1 MGIEGISS
9 YREMGQKCHVSV
21 LNPIHIFV
29 KERQRL
35 NITCREQPNEQ
46 ANSLSLHHINKDMK
60 KIIIGIIALG
70 ITISSFAQKNRKA
83 IFVIVDGIS
92 NDVIEKINTPNLDT
106 IAKTGGYTRAY
117 VGGEKGGYS
126 ETPTISAVGY
136 NSLLTGT
143 WVNKHNVWDND
154 IADPN
159 YSYWTIFRFF
169 HQQYPQKKTAVFS
182 SWEDNRTKLVGE
194 NLPATGNLK
203 LSYHFDG
210 LENDTTQYPHDKA
223 RDFMHRIDE
232 AVVDDAANYI
242 RTEAPD
248 LSWVYLEYTD
258 DMGHM
263 YGDSPEFYKAIELMD
278 KQMGRLW
285 DAIKYRQQ
293 NFKEDWVIYITTD
306 HGRSAKDGKG
316 HGGQS
321 DRERATW
328 IVTNAKKLN
337 QYFRTGNPGVVDIM
351 PTIANF
357 LKVNIPR
364 ENLMEVDGIPLTGE
378 ISVISPES
386 VIKDNHLII
395 SWKAELPKGKA
406 KIWVATTNHFK
417 EGGHDDYQ
425 LMTTVPVSQQK
436 AVVDISKMPS
446 SFYKIVLEAPK
457 NMVNRWVVE
466 KK

>member
-1 MGIEGISS
+1 M
-9 YREMGQKCHVSV
+9 
-21 LNPIHIFV
+21 
-29 KERQRL
+29 
-35 NITCREQPNEQ
+35 
-46 ANSLSLHHINKDMK
+46 HH
-60 KIIIGIIALG
+60 
-70 ITISSFAQKNRKA
+70 
-83 IFVIVDGIS
+83 
-92 NDVIEKINTPNLDT
+92 
-106 IAKTGGYTRAY
+106 
-117 VGGEKGGYS
+117 
-126 ETPTISAVGY
+126 
-136 NSLLTGT
+136 
-143 WVNKHNVWDND
+143 
-154 IADPN
+154 
-159 YSYWTIFRFF
+159 
-169 HQQYPQKKTAVFS
+169 
-182 SWEDNRTKLVGE
+182 
-194 NLPATGNLK
+194 
-203 LSYHFDG
+203 
-210 LENDTTQYPHDKA
+210 
-223 RDFMHRIDE
+223 IDE
-232 AVVDDAANYI
+232 AVVNNAANYI

-357 LKVNIPR
+357 LKVDIPR

-378 ISVISPES
+378 ISVISPEA

-457 NMVNRWVVE
+457 NMVNRWVIE